1 MARPRATLRVLDL
14 PELGSG
20 ARRWELDC
28 PTGTTGLTLMP
39 RPDLD
44 VTDAVMVIIAAVAH
58 QNTCGRCDLSG
69 LLDQEDQS
77 FREQADRLWDALF
90 AAAMVQRRGR
100 GRRGRTDGRERP

>member
-1 MARPRATLRVLDL
+1 MARPRARLRILDL

-20 ARRWELDC
+20 ARRWEVDC

-44 VTDAVMVIIAAVAH
+44 VTDRVMVIIAAVAH
-58 QNTCGRCDLSG
+58 QDTCGRCDLSD
-69 LLDQEDQS
+69 LLDQGDQS

-90 AAAMVQRRGR
+90 AAAMVQQRRKGGGR
-100 GRRGRTDGRERP
+100 D